1 MFYCPTNRY
10 FSQTVPE
17 TPGLKSSLNQVHLR
31 IHHALK
37 ETSYLTDG
45 RRLAR
50 SDRIATT
57 ICNYFQEEILWGKLL
72 LVIHH
77 ELPMLTSMSLISW
90 YQHLFSHKPDP
101 SNLKATQTAAA
112 EGNAEAQF
120 ALGLKYCSERG
131 AVWDPEQAVRWYRK
145 AADQDHAPAQ
155 FNLAMMF
162 ASGEGVPRDDA
173 AALTWTRRAAEGG
186 AAGAQYRLGSRYHRN
201 SMDRL
206 QMDEVESRIEAYK
219 WFHLAAAQGY
229 QGAVAACERVT
240 LRMSREE
247 VADGNQRVAAF
258 VVRKPAHP
266 LATSSSMLL
275 E

>member
-1 MFYCPTNRY
+1 
-10 FSQTVPE
+10 
-17 TPGLKSSLNQVHLR
+17 
-31 IHHALK
+31 
-37 ETSYLTDG
+37 
-45 RRLAR
+45 
-50 SDRIATT
+50 
-57 ICNYFQEEILWGKLL
+57 
-72 LVIHH
+72 
-77 ELPMLTSMSLISW
+77 MLTSMGLMSW
-90 YQHLFSHKPDP
+90 YQHLFSSRAEP
-101 SNLKATQTAAA
+101 SNLKATQAAA
-112 EGNAEAQF
+112 SEGDAEAQF
-120 ALGLKYCSERG
+120 ALGLKYCSKSGGLR
-131 AVWDPEQAVRWYRK
+131 DPEQAMRWYRK

-229 QGAVAACERVT
+229 EGAVAACERVT

-258 VVRKPAHP
+258 AVRKPAP
-266 LATSSSMLL
+266 SLAASSIL